1 MSVVSRRSR
10 YALDIWPGFVDA
22 LASLLMVFVFMLLI
36 FVLAQ
41 FFLTDTL
48 TGRNQ
53 ALAQLSEGINELFEV
68 LSLERQKS
76 TSLEQA
82 IADLSSRLQSTVAER
97 DSLAQALETAT
108 ARARAAA
115 VRATELQAELE
126 SAFATISSDQ
136 QQIEHQLQEITGLQ
150 SDIAALRH
158 LRGKLEAQV
167 GDLKGRLRE
176 REDKLTAA
184 RRRLD
189 QRDTRIAELSERVEA
204 LDRTRS
210 EQAAIN
216 TRSQARIRL
225 LNDQLSALRTEI
237 ARLASALTAS
247 EATVKTQKIKLAE
260 LGQRLNTAL
269 ADKVEELG
277 RYRSEFFGRLRQVL
291 GERSDIRIVGDRFL
305 LQSELLFDTAS
316 ADIGPEGK
324 QQLAQLAKTLH
335 DIAQEIP
342 SDIDWILRID
352 GHTDR
357 RPIHTDKFPS
367 NWELSMA
374 RALSIVDYLIEQGI
388 PAERLAATGFGQHHP
403 LDPANTESAYRQ
415 NRRIEL
421 KLTQP

>member
-22 LASLLMVFVFMLLI
+22 LASLLMVFIFMLLI

-76 TSLEQA
+76 ASLERA

-115 VRATELQAELE
+115 VRATELQADLE

-136 QQIEHQLQEITGLQ
+136 EQIEHQLQEITGLQ

-167 GDLKGRLRE
+167 GDLKGRLQE

-184 RRRLD
+184 RRGLD

-210 EQAAIN
+210 EQTAIN
-216 TRSQARIRL
+216 TRSQARIAL

-247 EATVKTQKIKLAE
+247 EATVKTQKLKIAE

-324 QQLAQLAKTLH
+324 QQLAQLAKALQ

-403 LDPANTESAYRQ
+403 LNPANTEAAYRQ

>member
-22 LASLLMVFVFMLLI
+22 LASLLMVFIFMLLI

-76 TSLEQA
+76 ASLERA

-115 VRATELQAELE
+115 VRATELQADLE

-136 QQIEHQLQEITGLQ
+136 EQIEHQLQEITGLQ

-167 GDLKGRLRE
+167 GDLKGRLQE

-184 RRRLD
+184 RRGLD

-210 EQAAIN
+210 EQTAIN
-216 TRSQARIRL
+216 TRSQARIAL

-247 EATVKTQKIKLAE
+247 EATVKTQKLKIAE

-324 QQLAQLAKTLH
+324 QQLAQLAKALQ

-374 RALSIVDYLIEQGI
+374 RALSIVEYLIEQGI

-403 LDPANTESAYRQ
+403 LNPANTEAAYRQ